1 MEPFV
6 WRIKLAHNISLDEAI
21 KMFDGKQCLMCGRV
35 IPQPERRRGRP
46 KRFCSK
52 ICLSRY
58 KEFERSRREIL
69 SLEVDSEESQELGT
83 IYIRPKFHN
92 ETWQQY
98 HRYLQSLKPW
108 IIR

>member
-92 ETWQQY
+92 ENWQQY